1 MVKRIVDDAHKLGVS
16 KIVLGK
22 LKRIRKNGKNG
33 KANAII
39 NNFWSFEYIIRRF
52 KERAE
57 EYGIEVEE
65 KSEYRT
71 SSECPFCHSEG
82 TRRYRGMFYC
92 GKCKMVMN
100 ADAVGALNIRNDGTI
115 IPSPSWGRD
124 NWVVAHPLLLRW
136 DGMRWEPK
144 RAVKNRPMITAEA
157 RISRL

>member
-1 MVKRIVDDAHKLGVS
+1 VKTIVDDAHKLGVS

-52 KERAE
+52 KERTE

-71 SSECPFCHSEG
+71 SSKCPFCHSEDIV
-82 TRRYRGMFYC
+82 TRGRLFRCLCC
-92 GKCKMVMN
+92 GLEAN
-100 ADAVGALNIRNDGTI
+100 RDAVGVLNIGYLHGG
-115 IPSPSWGRD
+115 SV

-144 RAVKNRPMITAEA
+144 RAMKNQPMITAEA